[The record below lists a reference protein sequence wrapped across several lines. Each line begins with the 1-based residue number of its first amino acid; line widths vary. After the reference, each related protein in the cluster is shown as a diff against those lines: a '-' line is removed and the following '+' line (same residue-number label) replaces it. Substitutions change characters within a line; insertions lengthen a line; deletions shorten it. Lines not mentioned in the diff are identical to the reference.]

1 MAGSSHE
8 GNSLL
13 PIIAWSGTVQPEW
26 IDANQHMTALAYPN
40 LFHPQT
46 GALFRAIGIDSTYMA
61 DRKLA
66 IFQREF
72 RLGYDRELL
81 LGDPIEIRSYLVAHD
96 AKRVHHFHELW
107 HTGHRYRAAFVEY
120 MSLHIDLA
128 TRRTAP
134 FPVDVMARLDA
145 LAAAFA
151 GVPPPSGYGKSIGI
165 PPPRLERETR

>member
-1 MAGSSHE
+1 MAGSSDKAAE
-8 GNSLL
+8 PV
-13 PIIAWSGTVQPEW
+13 PIIAWSGTVQPDW
-26 IDANQHMTALAYPN
+26 IDSNHHMTALAYPN

-46 GALFRAIGIDSTYMA
+46 GVLFNAIGIDRGYMA
-61 DRKLA
+61 GRNLS

-81 LGDPIEIRSYLVAHD
+81 LDDPIEIRSYLLAHD

-107 HTGHRYRAAFVEY
+107 HTGQGYRAAFVEY

-134 FPVDVMARLDA
+134 FPADVMARLDA

-151 GVPPPSGYGKSIGI
+151 GVPRPDGYGKAIGI
-165 PPPRLERETR
+165 PVPRG